1 MTNRM
6 QSSNDL
12 SWALILHEKILKKK
26 VTFPRPH
33 KIFTIEQACWF
44 TSVSTTIWETKA

>member
-12 SWALILHEKILKKK
+12 PSFLILHEKILKKK
-26 VTFPRPH
+26 VTYPRPY
-33 KIFTIEQACWF
+33 KIFHIRQAWWIDH
-44 TSVSTTIWETKA
+44 SYKPWHWGS